1 VPCLT
6 PGWPRACARGDTVET
21 LSQRRLDR
29 AELIDHDRRFTR
41 KIMGPNGSEGQ
52 WKNVPSNIHYLLP
65 DGERR
70 PRATEFGQC
79 PASSHRWS

>member
-1 VPCLT
+1 
-6 PGWPRACARGDTVET
+6 
-21 LSQRRLDR
+21 
-29 AELIDHDRRFTR
+29 
-41 KIMGPNGSEGQ
+41 MGPNGSEGQ